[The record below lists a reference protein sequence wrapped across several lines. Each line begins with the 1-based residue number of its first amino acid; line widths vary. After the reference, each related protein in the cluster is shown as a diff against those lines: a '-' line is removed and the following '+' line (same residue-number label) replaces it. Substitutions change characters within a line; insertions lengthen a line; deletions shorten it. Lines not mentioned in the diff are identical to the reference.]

1 VTVLAGAI
9 VVDSG
14 VYGALAN
21 VAAITTALQSI
32 VSLLPLQRAI
42 DLESK
47 TDTPGTAD
55 YNDAKD
61 AARRDFLMDI
71 VLCLIA
77 FVINASVLAA
87 WFKVGVYIPDLT
99 QWEYWLPWFAVF
111 AGFLAL
117 SATAAYALRKLRGI
131 ANLP

>member
-1 VTVLAGAI
+1 MSSFADTIAI
-9 VVDSG
+9 DSG
-14 VYGALAN
+14 LYGALAN

-42 DLESK
+42 DLQNK

-55 YNDAKD
+55 YNDAKS
-61 AARRDFLMDI
+61 AARRDFRINI

-77 FVINASVLAA
+77 FVINGSVLAA
-87 WFKVGVYIPDLT
+87 WFKVGVYVPDLC

-111 AGFLAL
+111 AGYMAL
-117 SATAAYALRKLRGI
+117 SATAAYALRKLSGI
-131 ANLP
+131 ASLP